1 MCLADDDPNK
11 NAASDA
17 EATGAFFDKSALQ
30 VLPGID
36 ELLADPEISRR
47 VGKIIADAA
56 RRANAKS

>member
-1 MCLADDDPNK
+1 MCRADDDPNK
-11 NAASDA
+11 SSVSDA
-17 EATGAFFDKSALQ
+17 EAAAPFFDRSALQ